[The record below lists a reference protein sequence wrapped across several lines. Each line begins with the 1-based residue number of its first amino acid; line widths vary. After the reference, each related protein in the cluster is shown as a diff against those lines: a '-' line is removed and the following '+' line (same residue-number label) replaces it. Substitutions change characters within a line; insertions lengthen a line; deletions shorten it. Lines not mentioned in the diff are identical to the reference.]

1 MASAFNRSRM
11 SLASLFLIASL
22 MIQATQAV
30 YYYAQ
35 AGKWKCF
42 QDIVAKNNV
51 SAHKLPIFESYP
63 ACLSGTLTRF
73 WS

>member
-1 MASAFNRSRM
+1 MASAIKRSRM
-11 SLASLFLIASL
+11 SLTSLFLIASL
-22 MIQATQAV
+22 LIQATQAV

-51 SAHKLPIFESYP
+51 SANKLLIFKSTQW
-63 ACLSGTLTRF
+63 ACLAR
-73 WS
+73 

>member
-51 SAHKLPIFESYP
+51 SANKPLILKSYP
-63 ACLSGTLTRF
+63 ASPSGTLTRF

>member
-1 MASAFNRSRM
+1 MVSSMKKSRM
-11 SLASLFLIASL
+11 SASALLIVASLL
-22 MIQATQAV
+22 IQATQAV

-51 SAHKLPIFESYP
+51 SY
-63 ACLSGTLTRF
+63 
-73 WS
+73 

>member
-1 MASAFNRSRM
+1 MASAIKRSRM
-11 SLASLFLIASL
+11 SLTSLFLIASL
-22 MIQATQAV
+22 LIQATQAV

-51 SAHKLPIFESYP
+51 SANKLLIFKSNQW
-63 ACLSGTLTRF
+63 ACLAR
-73 WS
+73 

>member
-1 MASAFNRSRM
+1 MVASMKKSRM
-11 SLASLFLIASL
+11 SASALLIVASLL
-22 MIQATQAV
+22 IQATQAV

-51 SAHKLPIFESYP
+51 SHLMFYFLLP
-63 ACLSGTLTRF
+63 
-73 WS
+73 